1 MTRDK
6 IKALALECGFSLK
19 EQPDGSMDPN
29 PYVYD
34 FSNRAASA
42 KQEPTEVTMR
52 EVTHV

>member
-1 MTRDK
+1 MNPPKTGDYILVSTR
-6 IKALALECGFSLK
+6 
-19 EQPDGSMDPN
+19 PDGD

-34 FSNRAASA
+34 FSKRAASA